1 MSRLFAVIALLL
13 AVAQPLTA
21 QGSRVEPLF
30 RAIGLA
36 DLIQVMHEEGVG
48 YGAELEAGLFP
59 GRGGEAW
66 ARQVAAIYAPER
78 MERHVGGALEARL
91 DDAEIA
97 AATAF
102 FASPAG
108 QRIIELEL
116 AARRSLLDAA
126 VEEAARDGWMALQE
140 GGGRRWDL
148 LAQFVEVND
157 LIESNVAGAMT
168 SNFAFFRAMVDG
180 KAFEGPTTDNEILAD
195 IWGQEAKIREQTTDW
210 VFSFVTLAYQP
221 LSDEDLRAYIAF
233 SETAEGQALNAALFE
248 SFNDLFAEISGE
260 MGLTAAGHMAGEDI

>member
-1 MSRLFAVIALLL
+1 MFRLITVITLCLVVARPL
-13 AVAQPLTA
+13 AA

-30 RAIGLA
+30 HAIGLA

-59 GRGGEAW
+59 GEGGETW
-66 ARQVAAIYAPER
+66 PRQVEAIYSLER
-78 MERHVGGALEARL
+78 MDRYVRDALEARL

-97 AATAF
+97 TATAF

-116 AARRSLLDAA
+116 AARRSLLDQA
-126 VEEAARDGWMALQE
+126 VEEAARDGWTALRDR
-140 GGGRRWDL
+140 GGRRWDL
-148 LAQFVEVND
+148 LVEFVEVND
-157 LIESNVAGAMT
+157 LIDSNVAGAMT

-180 KAFEGPTTDNEILAD
+180 KAFDGPMTDNEILTD
-195 IWGQEAKIREQTTDW
+195 IWGQEADIREQTTDW
-210 VFSFVTLAYQP
+210 VFSFVALAYQP

-233 SETAEGQALNAALFE
+233 SGTAGGQALNSALFA
-248 SFNDLFAEISGE
+248 SFNDLFAKISGD
-260 MGLTAAGHMAGEDI
+260 MGTAAAGHMAGEDI